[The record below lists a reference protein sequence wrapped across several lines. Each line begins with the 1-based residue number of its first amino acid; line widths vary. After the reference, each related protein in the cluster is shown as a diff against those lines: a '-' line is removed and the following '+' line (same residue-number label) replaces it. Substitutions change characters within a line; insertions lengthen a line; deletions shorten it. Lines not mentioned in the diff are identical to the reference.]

1 MPKIKTKWD
10 ILSNFQ
16 TLCAYI
22 SICIMELSIL
32 FSCRLFVQP
41 FEKQKRRSC
50 CQPPSR
56 KRIRSQ
62 CQSRIQQ
69 SICQPRFLQ
78 THGTHRN
85 HLVRIWTIRIWP
97 NWTCCLEI
105 FRRFWQK
112 ETKVNRT
119 LFPPKW
125 LFLALKY
132 NYSYSN
138 DVFCLQSH
146 YFIINVR
153 KCIFY
158 CIHDGVQSCTRNSTI
173 EL

>member
-1 MPKIKTKWD
+1 MRHFR
-10 ILSNFQ
+10 LFLNNVCF
-16 TLCAYI
+16 Y
-22 SICIMELSIL
+22 ICILELSIL

-78 THGTHRN
+78 THRTYRN
-85 HLVRIWTIRIWP
+85 HLVRIWTFGIWP

-153 KCIFY
+153 KF
-158 CIHDGVQSCTRNSTI
+158 STVFMMEYRVVFGLFNRTLNWGEI
-173 EL
+173 T